1 MEVTVARATSDERRA
16 TEDGRNLEGLEDAF
30 MYNFLHTF
38 AHYLKG

>member
-1 MEVTVARATSDERRA
+1 MEVTVARATSDERA

-38 AHYLKG
+38 AHCLKG